1 MTSHNELIGEADR
14 LSVANRSSVVD
25 MPQSKG

>member
-14 LSVANRSSVVD
+14 LSVVNRSSVAD
-25 MPQSKG
+25 MSQSKG